1 MGQAHGAKTDS
12 PCIPAKPGKL
22 RCRRSCIAAT
32 LCILETTDFIHGAVG
47 IGEGV
52 MVRALDRNTLRRSGN
67 GLMALPAEDVFL
79 FFRRFFLGFLFDR
92 NRRQPALFLIGT
104 LAK

>member
-1 MGQAHGAKTDS
+1 MGQAHGTKTDS
-12 PCIPAKPGKL
+12 PGITAKPGKL
-22 RCRRSCIAAT
+22 RCRRPRVTAT
-32 LCILETTDFIHGAVG
+32 LCILKTTDFIHDAVG

-67 GLMALPAEDVFL
+67 GLMALPTEDVFL
-79 FFRRFFLGFLFDR
+79 FFRRFFLGFIFGQI
-92 NRRQPALFLIGT
+92 RRRPALFFTGT